1 MSASGASR
9 RRGGPLALGVALA
22 ATLALAL
29 GAAPAARAAGVKVA
43 ILDPG
48 PFNAVSGKVPVRIE
62 VEGKEPIQRV
72 RLYVDDKLV
81 TVLTQ
86 PPWET
91 TVDVGDEN
99 VEHVFRAVAL
109 TASGETG
116 EMAIQT
122 PAIEVDDVVEVPL
135 QQLYI
140 TVTQGDQRVTGL
152 RREDFTVIDDGAR
165 QEIVTF
171 EGGDAPLTAVLLV
184 DSSESMRGERLASAI
199 RGAEAFTAGM
209 KNLDE
214 AMSVLF
220 SDRLIRA
227 TPFTDDPAV
236 LRRSLDG
243 ASAAGGTALTDYLY
257 AAFKILDGRQGRKV
271 VVVLSD
277 GFDVYS
283 ALDMEDALW
292 KAQRSQAIV
301 YWLQLRDRGQ
311 QQLGEPG
318 LFTSAWRDASQNKDQ
333 FETLR
338 KLVLDSGGRIEP
350 IDDVSQVEDAFR
362 GILAELRDQYVI
374 GYYPSNLKKDGS
386 WHKVEVQARG
396 FGNRVRVREGYVDF

>member
-1 MSASGASR
+1 MSAVGTR
-9 RRGGPLALGVALA
+9 RRRPTLLAAILALTVGGFLGV
-22 ATLALAL
+22 
-29 GAAPAARAAGVKVA
+29 GAAARASDVQVA

-48 PFNAVSGKVPVRIE
+48 PFNAVSGKVHVKIQ
-62 VEGKEPIQRV
+62 VESKEPVQRV
-72 RLYVDDKLV
+72 RLYVDDRLV

-86 PPWET
+86 PPWEV
-91 TVDVGDEN
+91 TVDVGSEN

-109 TASGETG
+109 TTSGETG

-122 PAIEVDDVVEVPL
+122 PAIEVDEVVEVPL

-140 TVTQGDQRVTGL
+140 TVTQGNQRVTGL
-152 RREDFTVIDDGAR
+152 PREDFSVIDNGEPQD
-165 QEIVTF
+165 IVTF

-184 DSSESMRGERLASAI
+184 DSSESMQGERLAAAI

-209 KNLDE
+209 RDLDE

-236 LRRSLDG
+236 LRRSLEG
-243 ASAAGGTALTDYLY
+243 TRAAGGTALTDYLY
-257 AAFKILDGRQGRKV
+257 SAFKILDGRQGRRV
-271 VVVLSD
+271 IVVLSD

-301 YWLQLRDRGQ
+301 YWLRLRDRNQ
-311 QQLGEPG
+311 PDAEPG
-318 LFTSAWRDASQNKDQ
+318 LFTSAWRDGQQNKNQ

-350 IDDVSQVEDAFR
+350 IDDVSQVEGAFR
-362 GILAELRDQYVI
+362 SILAELREQYVI

-386 WHKVEVQARG
+386 WHQVRVKLRG
-396 FGNRVRVREGYVDF
+396 FEYRVRVREGYVDF

>member
-1 MSASGASR
+1 MSARIERHRFGR
-9 RRGGPLALGVALA
+9 LIPL
-22 ATLALAL
+22 LALAWMVTGSL
-29 GAAPAARAAGVKVA
+29 AGTSPARASDIKVA

-48 PFNAVSGKVPVRIE
+48 PFNAVSGEVHVRIQ
-62 VEGKEPIQRV
+62 VESKDPVQRV
-72 RLYVDDKLV
+72 RLYVDDRLAA
-81 TVLTQ
+81 VLTE
-86 PPWET
+86 PPWEV
-91 TVDVGDEN
+91 TVDVGNQN

-109 TASGETG
+109 TTKGETG

-122 PAIEVDDVVEVPL
+122 PAIEVDEVVEVPL

-140 TVTQGDQRVTGL
+140 TVTQGGRRVTGL
-152 RREDFTVIDDGAR
+152 PREDFTVLDDGTP
-165 QEIVTF
+165 QDIVTF

-184 DSSESMRGERLASAI
+184 DSSESMHGERLAAAI
-199 RGAEAFTAGM
+199 RGAEAFTSGM
-209 KNLDE
+209 KHLDE
-214 AMSVLF
+214 AMSILF

-236 LRRSLDG
+236 LRSSLEG
-243 ASAAGGTALTDYLY
+243 ARAAGGTALTDYLY
-257 AAFKILDGRQGRKV
+257 SAFKILDGRQGRRV
-271 VVVLSD
+271 IVILSD

-292 KAQRSQAIV
+292 KARRSQAIV
-301 YWLQLRDRGQ
+301 YWLQLQDRSQ
-311 QQLGEPG
+311 PDAEPG
-318 LFTSAWRDASQNKDQ
+318 LFTSAWRDAQQNKAQ

-362 GILAELRDQYVI
+362 SILAELREQYVI

-386 WHKVEVQARG
+386 WHQVQVQVKG
-396 FGNRVRVREGYVDF
+396 FGDRVRVREGYVDF

>member
-1 MSASGASR
+1 MTARPAGSR
-9 RRGGPLALGVALA
+9 RGILGFLAILAFALGGV
-22 ATLALAL
+22 
-29 GAAPAARAAGVKVA
+29 PSARAAGVEVA

-48 PFNAVSGKVPVRIE
+48 PFSAVSGKVPVRIQ
-62 VEGKEPIQRV
+62 VESKEPVQRV

-86 PPWET
+86 PPWEV
-91 TVDVGDEN
+91 TVDVGDQN

-122 PAIEVDDVVEVPL
+122 PAIEVDEVVEVPL
-135 QQLYI
+135 EQLYI
-140 TVTQGDQRVTGL
+140 TVTQGDQRATGL
-152 RREDFTVIDDGAR
+152 QKGDFTVLDDGAP

-184 DSSESMRGERLASAI
+184 DSSESMRGERLAAAI
-199 RGAEAFTAGM
+199 RGAEAFTGGM

-214 AMSVLF
+214 AMSILF

-236 LRRSLDG
+236 LRQSLEG
-243 ASAAGGTALTDYLY
+243 AKAGGGTALTDYLY
-257 AAFKILDGRQGRKV
+257 SAFKILDGRQGRRV
-271 VVVLSD
+271 IVVLSD
-277 GFDVYS
+277 GYDVYS
-283 ALDMEDALW
+283 ALDMKDALW

-301 YWLQLRDRGQ
+301 YWLQLQDRGQ
-311 QQLGEPG
+311 IDAEPG
-318 LFTSAWRDASQNKDQ
+318 LFTSAWRDADQNKEQ
-333 FETLR
+333 FDTLR

-350 IDDVSQVEDAFR
+350 IFDVSEVESSFR
-362 GILAELRDQYVI
+362 NILAELREQYVI
-374 GYYPSNLKKDGS
+374 GYYPKDLQKDGS
-386 WHKVEVQARG
+386 WRKVEVRVRG

>member
-1 MSASGASR
+1 MSASAQR
-9 RRGGPLALGVALA
+9 RRRASLIPL
-22 ATLALAL
+22 LALAGSL
-29 GAAPAARAAGVKVA
+29 SWAVAAVPPARASDVQVA

-48 PFNAVSGKVPVRIE
+48 PFNAVSGKVHVRIQ
-62 VEGKEPIQRV
+62 VESKDPVQRV
-72 RLYVDDKLV
+72 RLYIDDRLV
-81 TVLTQ
+81 TVLIQ
-86 PPWET
+86 PPWEV
-91 TVDVGDEN
+91 TVDVGNEN

-109 TASGETG
+109 TSKGETG

-122 PAIEVDDVVEVPL
+122 PAIEVDEVVEVPL

-140 TVTQGDQRVTGL
+140 TVTQGGQRVTGL
-152 RREDFTVIDDGAR
+152 PREDFTVLDDGTP
-165 QEIVTF
+165 QDLVTF

-184 DSSESMRGERLASAI
+184 DSSESMKGERLAAAI
-199 RGAEAFTAGM
+199 RGAEAFTSGM
-209 KNLDE
+209 KDLDE

-236 LRRSLDG
+236 LRSSLEG
-243 ASAAGGTALTDYLY
+243 ARAVGGTALTDYLY
-257 AAFKILDGRQGRKV
+257 SAFKILDGRQGRRV
-271 VVVLSD
+271 IVILSD

-283 ALDMEDALW
+283 ALDMKDALW

-301 YWLQLRDRGQ
+301 YWLQLHDRTQ
-311 QQLGEPG
+311 PDAEPG
-318 LFTSAWRDASQNKDQ
+318 LFTSSWRDAQQNQEQ

-350 IDDVSQVEDAFR
+350 IDDVSQVENAFR
-362 GILAELRDQYVI
+362 SILAELREQYVI

-386 WHKVEVQARG
+386 WHQVQVQVKG